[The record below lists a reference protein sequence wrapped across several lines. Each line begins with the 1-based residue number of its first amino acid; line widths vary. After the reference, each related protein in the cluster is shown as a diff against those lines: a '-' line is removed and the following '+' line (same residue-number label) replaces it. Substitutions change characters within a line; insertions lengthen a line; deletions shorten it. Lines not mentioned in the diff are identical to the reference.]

1 MPEEGFRLSRGSVQ
15 WAGLIVGPIAA
26 LAIYLGLPESFVNAS
41 GDEVAFPVAGRATA
55 AVGAWMAIWWLTEAI
70 HVSATALLPI
80 VLLPVT
86 GATSIEEATVP
97 YANPLIYLFMGGF
110 LLSLSMQ
117 RWDLHRRIALITLRL
132 VGTEPNRMI
141 AGFMVVTA
149 VLSMWVSNTATTVMM
164 LPIAL
169 SVIDLVLRQK
179 AGQSLGSTLPQTGRN
194 FAIALLLGIAYAAS
208 VGGVGTII
216 GTPPNLVLVSFI
228 RETLGRE
235 ISFAR
240 WMLVGLPFVILLLPL
255 TWVLLTRVLYPVRI
269 ERIEGGRRLT
279 RSAYEELGP
288 VKRGEWVTASV
299 FLLTA
304 GAWILRPLLVGIE
317 VGDVA
322 PLAGLT
328 DAGIAMMAG
337 LLLFVIPVDVPER
350 VFVMDW
356 DGARQ
361 LPWGILILFGGGL
374 SLADAI
380 QANGVGAF
388 MGAQVADLG
397 RTSALLIVLAVV
409 ALVAVLTNL
418 TSNTAT
424 AATLIP
430 IMSSI
435 APGLGLSSYVLI
447 VPVAL
452 AASCA
457 FVMPVAT
464 PPNAIVF
471 GSGYLSIPEMARAGI
486 WLNLASVVLIAA
498 LSLVLVPLILG
509 S

>member
-1 MPEEGFRLSRGSVQ
+1 MAEPPIRLSRRAVQ
-15 WAGLIVGPIAA
+15 WIGLFAGPLLALIVYLA
-26 LAIYLGLPESFVNAS
+26 LPDAFVNAS
-41 GDEVAFPVAGRATA
+41 GERVAFPIAGRATA
-55 AVGAWMAIWWLTEAI
+55 AIGIWMAIWWLTETI

-80 VLLPVT
+80 VLLPIT
-86 GATSIEEATVP
+86 GATSIEGATRP
-97 YANPLIYLFMGGF
+97 FANPLIFLFMGGF

-117 RWDLHRRIALITLRL
+117 RWDLHRRIALVTLRL

-179 AGQSLGSTLPQTGRN
+179 AGQSLGSALPQTGRN
-194 FAIALLLGIAYAAS
+194 FSIALLLGIAYAAS

-216 GTPPNLVLVSFI
+216 GTPPNLVLVSYM
-228 RETLGRE
+228 RETLGQE
-235 ISFAR
+235 VSFAR
-240 WMLVGLPFVILLLPL
+240 WMLVGLPFVIILLPL
-255 TWVLLTRVLYPVRI
+255 IWALLTRALYPVRI
-269 ERIEGGRRLT
+269 ERIEGGRQLT
-279 RSAYEELGP
+279 RSAYEDLGP
-288 VKRGEWVTASV
+288 VKRGEWVTAGV
-299 FLLTA
+299 FFLTA
-304 GAWILRPLLVGIE
+304 ASWILRPLLVQIEIAGI
-317 VGDVA
+317 A
-322 PLAGLT
+322 PFGGLT
-328 DAGIAMMAG
+328 DAGIAMTAG
-337 LLLFVIPVDVPER
+337 LLLFVIPVNLRER

-356 DGARQ
+356 EGARE

-374 SLADAI
+374 SLAEAI

-388 MGAQVADLG
+388 MGAQVVDMG
-397 RTSALLIVLAVV
+397 RAPALLIVLAVV

-435 APGLGLSSYVLI
+435 APGLGLSSNVLI

-486 WLNLASVVLIAA
+486 WLNLISVVLIAA
-498 LSLVLVPLILG
+498 LSLLIVPLILG
-509 S
+509 R